1 MMKRTRRFRKSFL
14 RGAGLALATAAI
26 AAPAAQG
33 LPQSDG
39 YRDVVTATPAQA
51 PLITDA
57 RDRPAPV
64 AVSPAPLI
72 TDARDR
78 PATAPSSDVAGG
90 RVVVSSDDFA
100 WQELGMGIAV
110 GLGAGLLL
118 VGIALVTRRGR
129 LAHT

>member
-1 MMKRTRRFRKSFL
+1 MMKRSRRVRKSFL
-14 RGAGLALATAAI
+14 RGAGLALAAAAI

-33 LPQSDG
+33 LPQTDG
-39 YRDVVTATPAQA
+39 YGDVVAATPAQA

-78 PATAPSSDVAGG
+78 PSTAITSEPAGG
-90 RVVVSSDDFA
+90 RVVATSDDFA
-100 WQELGMGIAV
+100 FGELGMGIAV
-110 GLGAGLLL
+110 GLGASLLL
-118 VGIALVTRRGR
+118 VGIALVSRRGR
-129 LAHT
+129 FAHS